1 LRNAIEE
8 MASIVTTRSSPFGR
22 SRSKTGVERR
32 FKQTDGALPLHF
44 CHKSFICAPDVSPPD
59 TATAVAEPAA
69 SAPPLPWRLADIDFS
84 RLEHEKARDD
94 ETLFF
99 LLATSALVEAATY
112 HYASNLIEYYAGD
125 AELASWLRA
134 QWQPE
139 ELQHGRALRAYVEA
153 VWPEFSWE
161 RAFGGFYPEYS
172 AACTQEELEASRA
185 LEMAARCVVETGTS
199 TLYQTLNTY
208 ATEPVLREITAK
220 LKADEVRHYSYF
232 YDAYRRYCAANG
244 RPSRWRVARALLRR
258 VLEAFADD
266 GDIAFRHAWNGRY
279 PDRPSTPEDYR
290 RFQKAMRERI
300 TPNLPVTMSTKML
313 LKPLA
318 LPPWLNG
325 WAVSLVG
332 GVLRLAA
339 GRPRESA
346 RT

>member
-1 LRNAIEE
+1 
-8 MASIVTTRSSPFGR
+8 MGMSSTAEL
-22 SRSKTGVERR
+22 S
-32 FKQTDGALPLHF
+32 AAAA
-44 CHKSFICAPDVSPPD
+44 AP
-59 TATAVAEPAA
+59 A
-69 SAPPLPWRLADIDFS
+69 LPWRLEDIDFS
-84 RLEHEKARDD
+84 RLQRDKVRDD
-94 ETLFF
+94 EALFF
-99 LLATSALVEAATY
+99 LLATSALVEAATH

-125 AELASWLRA
+125 AELAAWLRA

-153 VWPEFSWE
+153 VWPEFSWD
-161 RAFGGFYPEYS
+161 RAYGGFYPEYA
-172 AACTQEELEASRA
+172 AACTQEELEPSRA

-232 YDAYRRYCAANG
+232 YEAYRSYCAANG
-244 RPSRWRVARALLRR
+244 MPSRWRVARALLRR
-258 VLEAFADD
+258 VLEAFNDD

-279 PDRPSTPEDYR
+279 PDRPATPADYK
-290 RFQKAMRERI
+290 RFQTAMRARI

-318 LPPWLNG
+318 LPPRLNS

-332 GVLRLAA
+332 GIVRLAA
-339 GRPRESA
+339 GRPA
-346 RT
+346 T

>member
-1 LRNAIEE
+1 ME
-8 MASIVTTRSSPFGR
+8 MSS
-22 SRSKTGVERR
+22 S
-32 FKQTDGALPLHF
+32 
-44 CHKSFICAPDVSPPD
+44 
-59 TATAVAEPAA
+59 AA
-69 SAPPLPWRLADIDFS
+69 SGAEGAAASTPALPWRLEEVDFA
-84 RLEHEKARDD
+84 RLERDRVRDD

-99 LLATSALVEAATY
+99 LLATSALVEAATS

-125 AELASWLRA
+125 AELAAWLRA
-134 QWQPE
+134 HWQPE
-139 ELQHGRALRAYVEA
+139 ELQHGAALRAYVEA

-161 RAFGGFYPEYS
+161 RAFGGFYPEYA
-172 AACTQEELEASRA
+172 AACTQEELEPSRA

-244 RPSRWRVARALLRR
+244 RPSRWKVGRALLRR
-258 VLEAFADD
+258 VLEAFNDD
-266 GDIAFRHAWNGRY
+266 GDIAFRHAWHGRY
-279 PDRPSTPEDYR
+279 PDRSCTAEDYK
-290 RFQKAMRERI
+290 RFQAAMRARI

-318 LPPWLNG
+318 LPPRVNG

-332 GVLRLAA
+332 GIVRLAA
-339 GRPRESA
+339 GRPQHA
-346 RT
+346 A